1 MGGRRHLAPMK
12 ATAEATTAHSGGFF
26 ASSSLPRTFVDPAK
40 CLPDMRKTKGS
51 AGGHLDYVLPLQ
63 LAGNICS
70 KNG

>member
-1 MGGRRHLAPMK
+1 MGHME
-12 ATAEATTAHSGGFF
+12 ATAEAMTAHSGGFF

-63 LAGNICS
+63 PAGNICS